1 MGGDRVV
8 LAWVATP
15 GVTCGQM
22 SDMTRTVESI
32 RFVDPG

>member
-1 MGGDRVV
+1 VGGDRVV
-8 LAWVATP
+8 LAWVAAP
-15 GVTCGQM
+15 SVTCGQM